1 MIETKYWY
9 ECDVCDNSGELTP
22 SEDVVE
28 EPEFCPMCGSPANFE
43 EIDE

>member
-1 MIETKYWY
+1 MIEIRYWY

-28 EPEFCPMCGSPANFE
+28 IPEFCPMCGSPIDFE